1 MAADTSLW
9 AIVGPLLA
17 GYGTII
23 GFLIKRDGDREKKM
37 DALYEKMIGQV
48 VPALERAT
56 AAAQGLL
63 PILERDAAAMGA
75 VTEATAELVAV
86 KNEMDRWIAVLS
98 DRQARDPG
106 SRPHT

>member
-1 MAADTSLW
+1 MAGTDAW

-37 DALYEKMIGQV
+37 DALYEKMIQQV

-75 VTEATAELVAV
+75 VTEATADLVKVTAQ
-86 KNEMDRWIAVLS
+86 MATWIAVLS

-106 SRPHT
+106 RPRN